1 MIVPFNDIPKWCKL
15 WIFPSSRKFYPQE
28 ISELQESIEKFLN
41 EWTLNGTPIINSY
54 QVKYD
59 RFIIIAVDNSEIS
72 LSVESIDTL
81 TNFIIE
87 LQKKYDLMLLDK
99 INVCYKQG
107 EFVQYKD
114 LKEFK
119 KLIKARGVSQKT
131 IVFDNM
137 ISTVEEL
144 EFDWEINIMDSFLG
158 RLLQK

>member
-1 MIVPFNDIPKWCKL
+1 MFASKSTKQWQFLYLYHLPLIKGYRNDRYKSKTLKFQFKNYNKWFSYIDQYIDLLNKDANINNVL
-15 WIFPSSRKFYPQE
+15 
-28 ISELQESIEKFLN
+28 EL
-41 EWTLNGTPIINSY
+41 
-54 QVKYD
+54 
-59 RFIIIAVDNSEIS
+59 
-72 LSVESIDTL
+72 ESIDTL